1 MCTSAVFACNGWI
14 PRVHIT
20 PTKRTHETAVRFHAK
35 MPECPLCLWWGVGA
49 IAKRRQK
56 PADPDHMTK
65 TQHLEFN

>member
-35 MPECPLCLWWGVGA
+35 MPECPLCLYIDGDGDT
-49 IAKRRQK
+49 
-56 PADPDHMTK
+56 PYDSPL
-65 TQHLEFN
+65 HLAVNELFEAR